1 MKRISV
7 FFRFAFCVLCL
18 FVFSISAAAIN
29 GDVNNDGN
37 VSVLDSKAVLEF
49 AAGTKTPT
57 AEELLSADTNH
68 DGYVTTDDAREIL
81 RAASAIITLPEHQYT
96 EWVTVQ
102 KVTCTEEGIESST
115 CTTCNKEFHKIT
127 EPTGH
132 KPENGVCVNCN
143 KLLTNKYIEYNSKKL
158 PFECTDTQMIELIGE
173 PQDTINDKFFKRN
186 ADIYVYY
193 TDYTDL
199 VIFTFVDGALTQF
212 VSYDSE
218 ARVVYE
224 EKNFCVENVSDEA
237 TEYDNLTITGYFDRT
252 GKIPEAYAI
261 GVVFNKSYA
270 YEVNKLNNSASEK
283 IILHL
288 TNGLRAI
295 NGLNVLEFCTVASD
309 VARGHSKD
317 MAENGYFD
325 HVNLDGKTSADRMRD
340 GGINWWICGE
350 NIAAGYIDPYIVIED
365 WYNSP
370 GHRTNI
376 LEERFERLGV
386 GVVYDYSS
394 DYRVYLTQNFYSSF

>member
-7 FFRFAFCVLCL
+7 FLRFAFCVLCL
-18 FVFSISAAAIN
+18 FIFSISAAAIN
-29 GDVNNDGN
+29 GDVNNDGD
-37 VSVLDSKAVLEF
+37 VTVLDSKTVLEF
-49 AAGTKTPT
+49 AAGTKTPST
-57 AEELLSADTNH
+57 EEFLSADTNH
-68 DGYVTTDDAREIL
+68 DGYVTTEDAREIL
-81 RAASAIITLPEHQYT
+81 QAASAIITLPEHQYT

-102 KVTCTEEGIESST
+102 KVTCTENGIETST
-115 CTTCNKEFHKIT
+115 CTACNKEFVKIT

-143 KLLTNKYIEYNSKKL
+143 KLLTNKYIEYNGKKL

-173 PQDTINDKFFKRN
+173 PQDTIKDKYFKKS

-199 VIFTFVDGALTQF
+199 AFFTFVDGALTQF

-224 EKNFCVENVSDEA
+224 EKNFYVKNLSDEA
-237 TEYDNLTITGYFDRT
+237 VEYDNLTITGYFDRT
-252 GKIPEAYAI
+252 GKIPEAYAM
-261 GVVFNKSYA
+261 GVVFNESYA

-295 NGLNVLEFCTVASD
+295 NGLKPLELCTVAAD
-309 VARGHSKD
+309 VARSHSKD

-350 NIAAGYIDPYIVIED
+350 NIAAGYLDPYSVCEG

-386 GVVYDYSS
+386 GVVYNYFS